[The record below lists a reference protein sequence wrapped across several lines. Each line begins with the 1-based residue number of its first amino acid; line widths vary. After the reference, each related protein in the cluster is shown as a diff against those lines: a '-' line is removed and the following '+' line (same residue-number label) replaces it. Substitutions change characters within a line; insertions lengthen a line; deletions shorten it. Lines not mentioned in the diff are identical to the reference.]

1 MKEQKLDW
9 QELEFIAID
18 LENAKKLIAI
28 TLEDLFTKEN
38 SLPPYAMNFD
48 APLNVAVEIL
58 DDKVN
63 QITQIFNMLF
73 ETYQESQ
80 KDKCKTEQRKGA

>member
-1 MKEQKLDW
+1 MKKQNLDW

-18 LENAKKLIAI
+18 LENAKKLITI
-28 TLEDLFTKEN
+28 TLDDLFTKEN
-38 SLPPYAMNFD
+38 SLPPYAMQFD
-48 APLNVAVEIL
+48 APLNVAVNIL

-73 ETYQESQ
+73 KASQESQ
-80 KDKCKTEQRKGA
+80 KDECKTA